1 MLVRILLIRLI
12 RLAWFTRSVF
22 SLARPAKTS
31 YCSLAFSALLTLG
44 FLSPLNA
51 QLTTTTLTLTSAGA
65 PVTSL
70 PAGAVLTLTANVLN
84 GQTPLTGGQV
94 NFCDASAP
102 YCTDVHRLGTAQL
115 TSTGAAVLRLTPG
128 IGAHHYQAVFA
139 GTGTSGSSAS
149 AVSSLTVTGTFPTTT
164 TISASGSPGNYSLT
178 ATVAGLSASAVA
190 PTGNVT
196 FADLTTPGTSLG
208 TAALGSASSPFF
220 ALNSIP
226 GPALTG
232 VEIISGD
239 VNNDGK
245 ADLISLDSSGNVTV
259 GLGNG
264 DGTFRI
270 LFAQHLMTLS
280 FYVGAV
286 VGDFNADG
294 NVDLAVVGGDS
305 NVAILLG
312 NGDGTF
318 SAAAKPPTGST
329 PAGIVSGDWN
339 GDGLADLAVTNEASN
354 SVTVLLGNGDGTFT
368 PTPAALATGSSPFGI
383 ATGDFN
389 GDGNQDLIVFTAG
402 NDTATVYAGNGN
414 GTFTAIA
421 GSGVAGT
428 NLGPIAV
435 ADFNGDGIADLVLG
449 SNSAGYVSVYLGAGN
464 GTFAATPSASVLV
477 GHSPATMIVEDF
489 NGDGIPDVAC
499 LSSAGAG
506 VVPGPSVMLG
516 KGDGTFQ
523 LAGPFTGI
531 NSLFA
536 TSGDFNSDGVA
547 DLAFKNGFGGDVAT
561 NLLLA
566 SSGQSVS
573 ASLSN
578 ISPPGVGVQQV
589 NATYAGDSNFG
600 ASTSPEIS
608 VIAAV
613 LAPTL
618 TLTAV
623 PSTSSFGQQIVLS
636 ATLAPFTNQG
646 LSTDGQSITFFSN
659 GSALGTGLLKSGVA
673 TFNLTSLSA
682 GPSTLTASYAG
693 DTSLTSASSN
703 VVSYVVSKANPVIT
717 WPAPSSITYGSALT
731 ASILNVTASVP
742 GTFTYTPSAGTVLSA
757 GSHVLSVSFSPTDS
771 TDYATLTSTSSINVA
786 QAALTVTA
794 DNASRSFGASN
805 PPLTAVASGV
815 VNNDIVVASATSSTT
830 SSSVPGSYPIVPAV
844 TGTNIASYKVTPVN
858 GTLTV
863 IQAKTTTSV
872 TASAA
877 SVLTGAS
884 VTFSI
889 SVSPG
894 FAGTPTGS
902 VQVLNGTT
910 LLATVPLTTPV
921 ITYTTSSLP
930 VGSNSITA
938 VYQGDPNF
946 SASTSAVFTETVTA
960 PPDFS
965 VTASPSALTIK
976 QGQSA
981 SATITLTPLNGYS
994 QPTTFSCSGLPA
1006 LAICT
1011 FLPAS
1016 LTPTNAPI
1024 TSQLTI
1030 TTQAPTVAKLT
1041 GPPGRSELWRSGTS
1055 SIVVL
1060 AGLLCLLPMGGRQRR
1075 TRSFGIF
1082 VILIG
1087 MLSSPS
1093 LGCAGGSSN
1102 SSGGSTGTPVG
1113 AAQITIGAGT
1123 SSTSAHSINLTV
1135 TVTQ

>member
-1 MLVRILLIRLI
+1 
-12 RLAWFTRSVF
+12 
-22 SLARPAKTS
+22 
-31 YCSLAFSALLTLG
+31 
-44 FLSPLNA
+44 
-51 QLTTTTLTLTSAGA
+51 
-65 PVTSL
+65 
-70 PAGAVLTLTANVLN
+70 
-84 GQTPLTGGQV
+84 
-94 NFCDASAP
+94 
-102 YCTDVHRLGTAQL
+102 
-115 TSTGAAVLRLTPG
+115 
-128 IGAHHYQAVFA
+128 
-139 GTGTSGSSAS
+139 
-149 AVSSLTVTGTFPTTT
+149 
-164 TISASGSPGNYSLT
+164 
-178 ATVAGLSASAVA
+178 
-190 PTGNVT
+190 VT

-245 ADLISLDSSGNVTV
+245 ADLISLDTNGNVTV

-270 LFAQHLMTLS
+270 LPAQHLMTLY

-294 NVDLAVVGGDS
+294 NLDLAAIGGDS

-318 SAAAKPPTGST
+318 SAAAKPPTGSA

-339 GDGLADLAVTNEASN
+339 GDGLVDLAVTNEAN

-368 PTPAALATGSSPFGI
+368 PTPVALATSSSPFQI

-389 GDGNQDLIVFTAG
+389 GDGNQDLVVITGG
-402 NDTATVYAGNGN
+402 NGTATVYAGKGD

-421 GSGVAGT
+421 GSGIAGT

-435 ADFNGDGIADLVLG
+435 ADFNGDGIADLVPG
-449 SNSAGYVSVYLGAGN
+449 VNSGYVSVYLGAGN
-464 GTFAATPSASVLV
+464 GTFAASPSASVLL
-477 GHSPATMIVEDF
+477 GHYPDTMIVEDF

-499 LSSAGAG
+499 LSGGFGAG
-506 VVPGPSVMLG
+506 VVTGPSVMLG

-531 NSLFA
+531 NSLYV

-561 NLLLA
+561 NLLL
-566 SSGQSVS
+566 SSFGQSAS

-608 VIAAV
+608 LIAAV

-618 TLTAV
+618 ILSAV

-682 GPSTLTASYAG
+682 GTSTLTASYAG

-703 VVSYVVSKANPVIT
+703 AVPYVVSKANPVIT
-717 WPAPSSITYGSALT
+717 WPALSSITYGSALT
-731 ASILNVTASVP
+731 ASVLNATASVP
-742 GTFTYTPSAGTVLSA
+742 GAFTYTPSAGTVLSA
-757 GSHVLSVSFSPTDS
+757 GSHLLSVSFSPTDS
-771 TDYATLTSTSSINVA
+771 TDYATLTSTASINVA

-805 PPLTAVASGV
+805 PTLTAVASGV
-815 VNNDIVVASATSSTT
+815 VNNDIVVASATSSAT
-830 SSSVPGSYPIVPAV
+830 SSSAPGSYPIVPAV

-863 IQAKTTTSV
+863 TQAKTATSL
-872 TASAA
+872 TAPAA

-889 SVSPG
+889 FVSPG

-910 LLATVPLTTPV
+910 LLATVPLTAPV
-921 ITYTTSSLP
+921 TAYTTSSLP

-938 VYQGDPNF
+938 VYQGDTNF
-946 SASTSAVFTETVTA
+946 SASTSAVFTETITG

-981 SATITLTPLNGYS
+981 TATITLTPLNGYS
-994 QPTTFSCSGLPA
+994 QTTTYSCSGLPA
-1006 LAICT
+1006 LATCT
-1011 FLPAS
+1011 FSPAS
-1016 LTPTNAPI
+1016 LTPTNGPI

-1030 TTQAPTVAKLT
+1030 TTEAPTVAKLT
-1041 GPPGRSELWRSGTS
+1041 GPPGRSEPWRRGTS
-1055 SIVVL
+1055 LIVVL
-1060 AGLLCLLPMGGRQRR
+1060 AGLLCVVPIGGRHRR
-1075 TRSFGIF
+1075 TRSFGFF
-1082 VILIG
+1082 VILMG
-1087 MLSSPS
+1087 LLSSPS
-1093 LGCAGGSSN
+1093 LGCAGGSPN
-1102 SSGGSTGTPVG
+1102 SSGGGSGTPVG
-1113 AAQITIGAGT
+1113 AAQIIIGAGT
-1123 SSTSAHSINLTV
+1123 SSTLAHAINLTV

>member
-1 MLVRILLIRLI
+1 VINF
-12 RLAWFTRSVF
+12 AAF
-22 SLARPAKTS
+22 ARPAKTS
-31 YCSLAFSALLTLG
+31 YWSLAFSALLALG
-44 FLSPLNA
+44 LLSPLNA

-70 PAGAVLTLTANVLN
+70 SAGAVLTLTANVLN
-84 GQTPLTGGQV
+84 GQTPLTRGQV

-149 AVSSLTVTGTFPTTT
+149 AVSSVTVTGTFRTTT

-178 ATVAGLSASAVA
+178 ATVAGMSVSAAA

-196 FADLTTPGTSLG
+196 FADLTTPGSSLG
-208 TAALGSASSPFF
+208 TAALGSASSPLF

-245 ADLISLDSSGNVTV
+245 ADLISLDTNGSVTV

-270 LFAQHLMTLS
+270 LPAQHLMTLY
-280 FYVGAV
+280 FYIGAV

-318 SAAAKPPTGST
+318 SAAAKPPTGSV

-368 PTPAALATGSSPFGI
+368 PTPAALATSSSPSGI

-389 GDGNQDLIVFTAG
+389 GDGNQDLVVFTAG
-402 NDTATVYAGNGN
+402 NETATVYAGKGD

-449 SNSAGYVSVYLGAGN
+449 VNSGYVSVYLGAGN
-464 GTFAATPSASVLV
+464 GTFAASPSARVLV
-477 GHSPATMIVEDF
+477 GHSPDTMIVEDF

-499 LSSAGAG
+499 LSGAGAG
-506 VVPGPSVMLG
+506 VVTGPSVMLG

-531 NSLFA
+531 NSLYV

-561 NLLLA
+561 NLLL
-566 SSGQSVS
+566 SSFGQSAS

-589 NATYAGDSNFG
+589 NATYASDSNFG

-608 VIAAV
+608 LIAAV

-618 TLTAV
+618 TLSAV

-636 ATLAPFTNQG
+636 ATLTPFTNQG

-682 GPSTLTASYAG
+682 GTSTLTASYAG

-703 VVSYVVSKANPVIT
+703 AVSYVVSKANPVIT
-717 WPAPSSITYGSALT
+717 WLAPSSITYGSALT
-731 ASILNVTASVP
+731 VSILNATASVP
-742 GTFTYTPSAGTVLSA
+742 GTFTYTPNAGTLLSA
-757 GSHVLSVSFSPTDS
+757 GSHLLSVSFSPTDS
-771 TDYATLTSTSSINVA
+771 TDYATLTSTASINVA
-786 QAALTVTA
+786 QA
-794 DNASRSFGASN
+794 
-805 PPLTAVASGV
+805 
-815 VNNDIVVASATSSTT
+815 
-830 SSSVPGSYPIVPAV
+830 
-844 TGTNIASYKVTPVN
+844 
-858 GTLTV
+858 
-863 IQAKTTTSV
+863 KTTTSL
-872 TASAA
+872 TAPAA

-910 LLATVPLTTPV
+910 LLATVPLTAPV
-921 ITYTTSSLP
+921 TTYTTSSLP

-938 VYQGDPNF
+938 VYQGNTNF
-946 SASTSAVFTETVTA
+946 SASTSAVFTETVTG

-994 QPTTFSCSGLPA
+994 QTTTFSCSGLPA
-1006 LAICT
+1006 LATCT
-1011 FLPAS
+1011 FSPAS
-1016 LTPTNAPI
+1016 LTPTNGPV
-1024 TSQLTI
+1024 TSQLAI
-1030 TTQAPTVAKLT
+1030 TTEAPTVAKLT
-1041 GPPGRSELWRSGTS
+1041 GPPGRSEPWRRGTS

-1060 AGLLCLLPMGGRQRR
+1060 AGLLCLLPMGGRHRR
-1075 TRSFGIF
+1075 TRSFGLF

-1087 MLSSPS
+1087 LLSSPS
-1093 LGCAGGSSN
+1093 LGCAGGSPN
-1102 SSGGSTGTPVG
+1102 SSGGSSGTPVG
-1113 AAQITIGAGT
+1113 AAQIMIGAGT
-1123 SSTSAHSINLTV
+1123 SSTSAHSINLIV

>member
-1 MLVRILLIRLI
+1 MINF
-12 RLAWFTRSVF
+12 AAF
-22 SLARPAKTS
+22 ARPAKTS
-31 YCSLAFSALLTLG
+31 YWSLAFSALLALG
-44 FLSPLNA
+44 LLSPLNA

-70 PAGAVLTLTANVLN
+70 SAGAVLTLTANVLN
-84 GQTPLTGGQV
+84 GQTPLTRGQV

-149 AVSSLTVTGTFPTTT
+149 AVSSVTVTGTFRTTT

-178 ATVAGLSASAVA
+178 ATVAGMSVSAAA

-196 FADLTTPGTSLG
+196 FADLTTPGSSLG
-208 TAALGSASSPFF
+208 TAALGSASSPLF

-245 ADLISLDSSGNVTV
+245 ADLISLDTNGSVTV

-270 LFAQHLMTLS
+270 LPAQHLMTLY
-280 FYVGAV
+280 FYIGAV

-318 SAAAKPPTGST
+318 SAAAKPPTGSV

-368 PTPAALATGSSPFGI
+368 PTPAALATSSSPSGI

-389 GDGNQDLIVFTAG
+389 GDGNQDLVVFTAG
-402 NDTATVYAGNGN
+402 NETATVYAGKGD

-449 SNSAGYVSVYLGAGN
+449 VNSGYVSVYLGAGN
-464 GTFAATPSASVLV
+464 GTFAASPSARVLV
-477 GHSPATMIVEDF
+477 GHSPDTMIVEDF

-499 LSSAGAG
+499 LSGAGAG
-506 VVPGPSVMLG
+506 VVTGPSVMLG

-531 NSLFA
+531 NSLYV

-561 NLLLA
+561 NLLL
-566 SSGQSVS
+566 SSFGQSAS

-589 NATYAGDSNFG
+589 NATYASDSNFG

-608 VIAAV
+608 LIAAV

-618 TLTAV
+618 TLSAV

-636 ATLAPFTNQG
+636 ATLTPFTNQG

-682 GPSTLTASYAG
+682 GTSTLTASYAG

-703 VVSYVVSKANPVIT
+703 AVSYVVSKANPVIS

-731 ASILNVTASVP
+731 ASILNATASVP
-742 GTFTYTPSAGTVLSA
+742 GTFTYTPSAGTLLSA
-757 GSHVLSVSFSPTDS
+757 GSHLLSVSFSPTDS
-771 TDYATLTSTSSINVA
+771 TDYATLTSTASINVA
-786 QAALTVTA
+786 QA
-794 DNASRSFGASN
+794 
-805 PPLTAVASGV
+805 
-815 VNNDIVVASATSSTT
+815 
-830 SSSVPGSYPIVPAV
+830 
-844 TGTNIASYKVTPVN
+844 
-858 GTLTV
+858 
-863 IQAKTTTSV
+863 KTTTSL
-872 TASAA
+872 TAPAA

-910 LLATVPLTTPV
+910 LLATVPLTAPV
-921 ITYTTSSLP
+921 TTYTTSSLP

-938 VYQGDPNF
+938 VYQGNTNF
-946 SASTSAVFTETVTA
+946 SASTSAVFTETVTG

-994 QPTTFSCSGLPA
+994 QTTTFSCSGLPA
-1006 LAICT
+1006 LATCT
-1011 FLPAS
+1011 FSPAS
-1016 LTPTNAPI
+1016 LTPTNGPV
-1024 TSQLTI
+1024 TSQLAI
-1030 TTQAPTVAKLT
+1030 TTEAPTVAKLT
-1041 GPPGRSELWRSGTS
+1041 GPPGRSEPWRRGTS

-1060 AGLLCLLPMGGRQRR
+1060 AGLICLLPMGGRHRR
-1075 TRSFGIF
+1075 TRSFGLF

-1087 MLSSPS
+1087 LLSSPS
-1093 LGCAGGSSN
+1093 LGCAGGSPN
-1102 SSGGSTGTPVG
+1102 SSGGSSGTPVG
-1113 AAQITIGAGT
+1113 AAQIMIGAGT
-1123 SSTSAHSINLTV
+1123 SSTSAHSINLIV

>member
-1 MLVRILLIRLI
+1 VINF
-12 RLAWFTRSVF
+12 AAF
-22 SLARPAKTS
+22 ARPAKTS
-31 YCSLAFSALLTLG
+31 YWSLAFSALLALG
-44 FLSPLNA
+44 LLSPLNA

-70 PAGAVLTLTANVLN
+70 SAGAVLTLTANVLN
-84 GQTPLTGGQV
+84 GQTPLTRGQV

-149 AVSSLTVTGTFPTTT
+149 AVSSVTVTGTFRTTT

-178 ATVAGLSASAVA
+178 ATVAGMSVSAAA

-196 FADLTTPGTSLG
+196 FADLTTPGSSLG
-208 TAALGSASSPFF
+208 TAALGSASSPLF

-245 ADLISLDSSGNVTV
+245 ADLISLDTNGSVTV

-270 LFAQHLMTLS
+270 LPAQHLMTLY
-280 FYVGAV
+280 FYIGAV

-318 SAAAKPPTGST
+318 SAAAKPPTGSV

-368 PTPAALATGSSPFGI
+368 PTPAALATSSSPSGI

-389 GDGNQDLIVFTAG
+389 GDGNQDLVVFTAG
-402 NDTATVYAGNGN
+402 NETATVYAGKGD

-449 SNSAGYVSVYLGAGN
+449 VNSGYVSVYLGAGN
-464 GTFAATPSASVLV
+464 GTFAASPSARVLV
-477 GHSPATMIVEDF
+477 GHSPDTMIVEDF

-499 LSSAGAG
+499 LSGAGAG
-506 VVPGPSVMLG
+506 VVTGPSVMLG

-531 NSLFA
+531 NSLYV

-561 NLLLA
+561 NLLL
-566 SSGQSVS
+566 SSFGQSAS

-589 NATYAGDSNFG
+589 NATYASDSNFG

-608 VIAAV
+608 LIAAV

-618 TLTAV
+618 TLSAV

-636 ATLAPFTNQG
+636 ATLTPFTNQG

-682 GPSTLTASYAG
+682 GTSTLTASYAG

-703 VVSYVVSKANPVIT
+703 AVSYVVSKANPVIS

-731 ASILNVTASVP
+731 ASILNATASVP
-742 GTFTYTPSAGTVLSA
+742 GTFTYTPSAGTLLSA
-757 GSHVLSVSFSPTDS
+757 GSHLLSVSFSPTDS
-771 TDYATLTSTSSINVA
+771 TDYATLTSTASINVA
-786 QAALTVTA
+786 QA
-794 DNASRSFGASN
+794 
-805 PPLTAVASGV
+805 
-815 VNNDIVVASATSSTT
+815 
-830 SSSVPGSYPIVPAV
+830 
-844 TGTNIASYKVTPVN
+844 
-858 GTLTV
+858 
-863 IQAKTTTSV
+863 KTTTSL
-872 TASAA
+872 TAPAA

-910 LLATVPLTTPV
+910 LLATVPLTAPV
-921 ITYTTSSLP
+921 TTYTTSSLP

-938 VYQGDPNF
+938 VYQGNTNF
-946 SASTSAVFTETVTA
+946 SASTSAVFTETVTG

-994 QPTTFSCSGLPA
+994 QTTTFSCSGLPA
-1006 LAICT
+1006 LATCT
-1011 FLPAS
+1011 FSPAS
-1016 LTPTNAPI
+1016 LTPTNGPV
-1024 TSQLTI
+1024 TSQLAI
-1030 TTQAPTVAKLT
+1030 TTEAPTVAKLT
-1041 GPPGRSELWRSGTS
+1041 GPPGRSEPWRRGTS

-1060 AGLLCLLPMGGRQRR
+1060 AGLICLLPMGGRHRR
-1075 TRSFGIF
+1075 TRSFGLF

-1087 MLSSPS
+1087 LLSSPS
-1093 LGCAGGSSN
+1093 LGCAGGSPN
-1102 SSGGSTGTPVG
+1102 SSGGSSGTPVG
-1113 AAQITIGAGT
+1113 AAQIMIGAGT
-1123 SSTSAHSINLTV
+1123 SSTSAHSINLIV

>member
-1 MLVRILLIRLI
+1 L
-12 RLAWFTRSVF
+12 TR
-22 SLARPAKTS
+22 
-31 YCSLAFSALLTLG
+31 
-44 FLSPLNA
+44 
-51 QLTTTTLTLTSAGA
+51 
-65 PVTSL
+65 
-70 PAGAVLTLTANVLN
+70 
-84 GQTPLTGGQV
+84 GQV

-115 TSTGAAVLRLTPG
+115 TSTGVAVLRLTPG

-178 ATVAGLSASAVA
+178 ATVAGMSASAAA

-245 ADLISLDSSGNVTV
+245 ADLISLDSNGSVTV

-270 LFAQHLMTLS
+270 LPAQHLMTLY
-280 FYVGAV
+280 FYIGAV

-294 NVDLAVVGGDS
+294 NVDLAAIGGDS

-312 NGDGTF
+312 NGNGTF
-318 SAAAKPPTGST
+318 SAAAKPPTGSV

-339 GDGLADLAVTNEASN
+339 GDGLVDLAVTNEASN

-368 PTPAALATGSSPFGI
+368 PTPVALATSSSPFEI

-389 GDGNQDLIVFTAG
+389 GDGNQDLVVFTGG
-402 NDTATVYAGNGN
+402 NETATVYAGNGD

-428 NLGPIAV
+428 NGGPIAV

-449 SNSAGYVSVYLGAGN
+449 FNSAGYVSVYLGAGN
-464 GTFAATPSASVLV
+464 GTFAASPSASVLV
-477 GHSPATMIVEDF
+477 GHSPDTMIVEDF

-499 LSSAGAG
+499 LSGIGAG
-506 VVPGPSVMLG
+506 VITGPSVMLG

-531 NSLFA
+531 NSLYV

-561 NLLLA
+561 NLLL
-566 SSGQSVS
+566 SSFGQSAS

-608 VIAAV
+608 IIAAV

-618 TLTAV
+618 TLSAV

-682 GPSTLTASYAG
+682 GTSTLTASYAG

-703 VVSYVVSKANPVIT
+703 AVSYVVSKANPVIT
-717 WPAPSSITYGSALT
+717 WPTPSSITYGSALT
-731 ASILNVTASVP
+731 ASILNATASVP
-742 GTFTYTPSAGTVLSA
+742 GAFTYTPSAGTVLSA
-757 GSHVLSVSFSPTDS
+757 GSHLLSVSFSPTDS
-771 TDYATLTSTSSINVA
+771 TDYATLTSTASINVA

-805 PPLTAVASGV
+805 PTLTAVASGV
-815 VNNDIVVASATSSTT
+815 VNNDIVVASATSSAT
-830 SSSVPGSYPIVPAV
+830 SSSAPGNYPIVPAV

-863 IQAKTTTSV
+863 TQAKTTTSL
-872 TASAA
+872 TAPAA

-910 LLATVPLTTPV
+910 LLATVPLTAPV
-921 ITYTTSSLP
+921 TTYTTSSLP

-938 VYQGDPNF
+938 VYQGDTNF
-946 SASTSAVFTETVTA
+946 SASTSAVFTETVTG

-994 QPTTFSCSGLPA
+994 QTTTFSCSGLPA
-1006 LAICT
+1006 LATCT
-1011 FLPAS
+1011 FSPAS
-1016 LTPTNAPI
+1016 LTPTNGPV

-1030 TTQAPTVAKLT
+1030 TTEAPTVAKLT
-1041 GPPGRSELWRSGTS
+1041 GPPGRSEPWRRGTS

-1060 AGLLCLLPMGGRQRR
+1060 AGLLCLLPMGGRHRR
-1075 TRSFGIF
+1075 TRSFGLF

-1087 MLSSPS
+1087 LLSSPS
-1093 LGCAGGSSN
+1093 LGCAGGSPN
-1102 SSGGSTGTPVG
+1102 SSGGSSGTPVG
-1113 AAQITIGAGT
+1113 AAQIIIGAGT